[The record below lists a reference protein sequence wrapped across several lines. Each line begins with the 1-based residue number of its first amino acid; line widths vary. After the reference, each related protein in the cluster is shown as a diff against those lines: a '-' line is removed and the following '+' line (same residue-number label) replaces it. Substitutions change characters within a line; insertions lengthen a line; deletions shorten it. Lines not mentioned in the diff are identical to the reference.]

1 MSAFDIKAID
11 YRIDRKRKEIIID
24 NLLDVALKQ
33 IEAAAKIGLK
43 EIDVTYYKLHN
54 LFADESIGSNLS
66 EGLECYERFIKIL
79 VNEDNDFD
87 VITPEIFRLVN
98 NDYEI
103 NISWRQ
109 ADGFGTTASKMFRLS
124 EDEYSLEYLN
134 IFYEIE
140 REILRNIDENGS
152 AKAIIPYAL
161 FGYEG
166 MPFTKGNDV
175 KTKILNYHLNES
187 QVKKHYVYKYIE
199 EYEKLFKISTTEDG
213 VMIIYVG

>member
-1 MSAFDIKAID
+1 MSIFDTKTLD
-11 YRIDRKRKEIIID
+11 NRIDRKRKEIIID
-24 NLLDVALKQ
+24 NLLDVTFKQ

-43 EIDVTYYKLHN
+43 EIDVTYCRLRN
-54 LFADESIGSNLS
+54 LFVDKSIGSNLS

-79 VNEDNDFD
+79 ANENNDFD

-124 EDEYSLEYLN
+124 EDEYSVEYLH

-140 REILRNIDENGS
+140 REILRNIDENGR
-152 AKAIIPYAL
+152 AEAIIPYAL
-161 FGYEG
+161 FGYEDFF
-166 MPFTKGNDV
+166 PSEDV
-175 KTKILNYHLNES
+175 KTRILNYHSNES
-187 QVKKHYVYKYIE
+187 QVKKNYVYKYIE
-199 EYEKLFKISTTEDG
+199 EYERLFEISTTDNG
-213 VMIIYVG
+213 VMITYKG

>member
-1 MSAFDIKAID
+1 MSAFDTKTID
-11 YRIDRKRKEIIID
+11 YRIDRKRKEIIIN

-33 IEAAAKIGLK
+33 IEAAARIGLK

-140 REILRNIDENGS
+140 REILRNIDENGR
-152 AKAIIPYAL
+152 AKAIIPYSL
-161 FGYEG
+161 FGYEDFF
-166 MPFTKGNDV
+166 PSKDV
-175 KTKILNYHLNES
+175 KAKTFNHHFNES
-187 QVKKHYVYKYIE
+187 QVKEHPVYKYIE
-199 EYEKLFKISTTEDG
+199 TYEKSFDVTAINTGMKVTYKG
-213 VMIIYVG
+213 

>member
-1 MSAFDIKAID
+1 MSIFDIKTLD
-11 YRIDRKRKEIIID
+11 NRLDRKRKEIIID

-43 EIDVTYYKLHN
+43 EIDVTYCKLHN

-103 NISWRQ
+103 NISWRN

-140 REILRNIDENGS
+140 REILRNIDKNGR
-152 AKAIIPYAL
+152 AKAIIPYTL
-161 FGYEG
+161 FGYEDF
-166 MPFTKGNDV
+166 FTGKGV
-175 KTKILNYHLNES
+175 KTKILNYHSNES
-187 QVKKHYVYKYIE
+187 QVKKNYVYKYIE
-199 EYEKLFKISTTEDG
+199 EYESSFEISTTEDG
-213 VMIIYVG
+213 VMITYKG

>member
-1 MSAFDIKAID
+1 MSAFDIKTID
-11 YRIDRKRKEIIID
+11 YRIDEKRKEIIID

-79 VNEDNDFD
+79 VNKDNDFD

-124 EDEYSLEYLN
+124 EDEYSMDNLN

-140 REILRNIDENGS
+140 REILRNIDENGR
-152 AKAIIPYAL
+152 AKAIIPYSL
-161 FGYEG
+161 FGYEDFF
-166 MPFTKGNDV
+166 PSKDV
-175 KTKILNYHLNES
+175 KAKTFNHHFNES
-187 QVKKHYVYKYIE
+187 QVKRNSVYKYIE
-199 EYEKLFKISTTEDG
+199 EYEKSFEIRAIENG
-213 VMIIYVG
+213 VMIYYKG

>member
-1 MSAFDIKAID
+1 MSAFDTKTID
-11 YRIDRKRKEIIID
+11 YRIDRKRKEIIIN

-140 REILRNIDENGS
+140 REILRNIDTNGK
-152 AKAIIPYAL
+152 AEAIIPYSV
-161 FGYEG
+161 FGCEG
-166 MPFTKGNDV
+166 MPFDKSERLNYLVNESEV
-175 KTKILNYHLNES
+175 KTKL
-187 QVKKHYVYKYIE
+187 VYKYIE

>member
-1 MSAFDIKAID
+1 MSAFDIKTID
-11 YRIDRKRKEIIID
+11 NRLDRKRKEIIIE

-43 EIDVTYYKLHN
+43 EIDVTYCKLQS
-54 LFADESIGSNLS
+54 LFADKSIGGNLS

-79 VNEDNDFD
+79 VNDDNDFD

-103 NISWRQ
+103 NISWRN

-124 EDEYSLEYLN
+124 EDEYSVEYLN

-140 REILRNIDENGS
+140 RELLRNIQKNGR

-161 FGYEG
+161 FGYEDFFPG
-166 MPFTKGNDV
+166 EDV
-175 KTKILNYHLNES
+175 KTKILNYHSNES
-187 QVKKHYVYKYIE
+187 QVKKNYVYKYIE
-199 EYEKLFKISTTEDG
+199 EYERLFKISTTEDG
-213 VMIIYVG
+213 VMIMYVG

>member
-1 MSAFDIKAID
+1 MSIFDTKTLD
-11 YRIDRKRKEIIID
+11 NRIDRKRKEIIID

-43 EIDVTYYKLHN
+43 EIDVTYCKLQN
-54 LFADESIGSNLS
+54 LFVDKSIGHNLS

-124 EDEYSLEYLN
+124 EDEYSMDNLN

-140 REILRNIDENGS
+140 REILRNIDENGE

-161 FGYEG
+161 FGYEDFFHG
-166 MPFTKGNDV
+166 EDV
-175 KTKILNYHLNES
+175 KTKILNYHSNES
-187 QVKKHYVYKYIE
+187 QVKKNYVYKYIE
-199 EYEKLFKISTTEDG
+199 EYERLFKIRAIENG
-213 VMIIYVG
+213 VMIYYKG

>member
-1 MSAFDIKAID
+1 MSAFDIKTID

-54 LFADESIGSNLS
+54 LFADEAIGSNLS

-109 ADGFGTTASKMFRLS
+109 TDGFGTTASKMFRLS

-140 REILRNIDENGS
+140 REILRNIDTNGK
-152 AKAIIPYAL
+152 AEAIIPYSV
-161 FGYEG
+161 FGCEG
-166 MPFTKGNDV
+166 MPFDKSERLNYLVNESEV
-175 KTKILNYHLNES
+175 KTKL
-187 QVKKHYVYKYIE
+187 VYKYIE
-199 EYEKLFKISTTEDG
+199 KYESSFEISTTEYG
-213 VMIIYVG
+213 VMITYKG